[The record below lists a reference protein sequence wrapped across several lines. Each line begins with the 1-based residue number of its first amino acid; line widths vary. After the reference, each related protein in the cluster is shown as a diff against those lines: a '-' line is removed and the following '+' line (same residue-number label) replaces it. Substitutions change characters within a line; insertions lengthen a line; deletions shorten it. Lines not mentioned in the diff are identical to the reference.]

1 MLDFDRLSV
10 TIFSFQSSPNWE
22 GRRISKY
29 MKDDLKAKAEN
40 QCLSGKGSISES
52 CRMSHGVQWDAIL
65 HLLPSKDN

>member
-1 MLDFDRLSV
+1 
-10 TIFSFQSSPNWE
+10 
-22 GRRISKY
+22 